1 MNCRIRK
8 TFTLLL
14 IFVLLI
20 SITHSSVAASE
31 RQVQKNVYLI
41 ILNRYSLTDVKQMP
55 NLKKI
60 IDDGSI
66 GLMNTRGLYS
76 YNGAEGFLTINTS
89 SRAYA
94 NYSSSEFHNFSE
106 ENKEIYERR
115 IGQFNGEH
123 EVLNTNFSILIEL
136 NKDNTYAPNIG
147 ALGDN
152 LHKSGLK
159 TAIYGNAD
167 TLDDIIR
174 PSCLIPM
181 DSKGLI
187 DYGNVDNILTV
198 DKQSP
203 YGFRTDYNK
212 ILEDIGRVKDK
223 ASLIVIDTGDLDRLS
238 SYSNKLTEE
247 MFMLHRERILSS
259 IDSFLGELVKS
270 IDKNNSIIMISSPN
284 SGEELID
291 NSKLSPTIVWGSDIS
306 KGILSSSTTRRD
318 GLISNIDI
326 APTIVDFLNIPS
338 EGFLGSP
345 LVYKDYENNLS
356 FIENTNSRINL
367 ISNSRFYLLTIYG
380 VLSIIALSFG
390 AFILSFKISLS
401 GKLYNI
407 LTITTLTIGII
418 PLCLILNSI
427 INVTSYSKFIV
438 FSIILV
444 IIFIVS
450 FYYQKRFNK
459 FLIPMGLTYIV
470 LLIDVLSGGNLI
482 RYSVLGYDPTIGAR
496 YFGIGNELV
505 GILLGSMA
513 VFIGILA
520 RKKWTKA
527 LSLLIMFLTIL
538 AVGHPRFGANAGGTI
553 AVVFMALYFVLE
565 MKDVEISFKK
575 VIGIGFVTGIFI
587 MVLGFL
593 DAKIN
598 PNPTHLGRA
607 IIMASRDGTSFIN
620 NVALRKILMNIK
632 LVGSSIWTKVLYV
645 NLLSQIAIILTIKDK
660 IRELFNKNKYIFI
673 GFSSGIVGSIIG
685 FLVNDSGLILSSL
698 SMLLITI
705 SFIWT
710 VAEYISKY
718 EN

>member
-1 MNCRIRK
+1 
-8 TFTLLL
+8 
-14 IFVLLI
+14 
-20 SITHSSVAASE
+20 
-31 RQVQKNVYLI
+31 
-41 ILNRYSLTDVKQMP
+41 
-55 NLKKI
+55 
-60 IDDGSI
+60 
-66 GLMNTRGLYS
+66 
-76 YNGAEGFLTINTS
+76 
-89 SRAYA
+89 
-94 NYSSSEFHNFSE
+94 
-106 ENKEIYERR
+106 
-115 IGQFNGEH
+115 
-123 EVLNTNFSILIEL
+123 
-136 NKDNTYAPNIG
+136 
-147 ALGDN
+147 
-152 LHKSGLK
+152 
-159 TAIYGNAD
+159 
-167 TLDDIIR
+167 
-174 PSCLIPM
+174 
-181 DSKGLI
+181 
-187 DYGNVDNILTV
+187 
-198 DKQSP
+198 
-203 YGFRTDYNK
+203 
-212 ILEDIGRVKDK
+212 
-223 ASLIVIDTGDLDRLS
+223 
-238 SYSNKLTEE
+238 
-247 MFMLHRERILSS
+247 
-259 IDSFLGELVKS
+259 
-270 IDKNNSIIMISSPN
+270 
-284 SGEELID
+284 
-291 NSKLSPTIVWGSDIS
+291 
-306 KGILSSSTTRRD
+306 
-318 GLISNIDI
+318 
-326 APTIVDFLNIPS
+326 
-338 EGFLGSP
+338 
-345 LVYKDYENNLS
+345 
-356 FIENTNSRINL
+356 
-367 ISNSRFYLLTIYG
+367 
-380 VLSIIALSFG
+380 
-390 AFILSFKISLS
+390 
-401 GKLYNI
+401 
-407 LTITTLTIGII
+407 
-418 PLCLILNSI
+418 
-427 INVTSYSKFIV
+427 
-438 FSIILV
+438 
-444 IIFIVS
+444 
-450 FYYQKRFNK
+450 
-459 FLIPMGLTYIV
+459 MGLTYIV

-513 VFIGILA
+513 VFIGILT